1 MFITELS
8 IKRPTV
14 SWVMSLILIV
24 FGLFVFWKLPVRELP
39 NGIQP
44 PVVQV
49 QVNYKSASA
58 SIVDQEVTQV
68 VEDVI
73 GGAEGIKNIDSKSEN
88 GRSTIN
94 VEFDTSIDLD
104 NAAND
109 IRERVARVVDNL
121 PSESDPPQILKRAAG
136 FTTTMWLSLSS
147 STWSDLELGDYAE
160 RYLVDQFSSI
170 KNVGRILV
178 GGLRELSIRVWVDP
192 IKLAANDLTIKE
204 VELAMRGENI
214 SLPAGTL
221 EADNI
226 DLTLNLDKSYND
238 INSIKQLPIKKTGN
252 KVILLSDVANIEF
265 GPVSEKTLF
274 KSQTKDQINL
284 KTVGIGIYAKSGAST
299 VELSD
304 DIKKKIIEVKKSLPE
319 ELDLRISFNRA
330 NYVEAAIEEV
340 YKTLLI
346 AFILV
351 VLIIYL
357 FLGNLKAVIVPA
369 VALPVSLIASFLGL
383 YIFGLSINIFVLLSF
398 ILAIGIITDDSV
410 IMTDAIY
417 RRIENGETPLV
428 AAYKGSKQISF
439 AIIATTL
446 ILVAVFL
453 PLIFI
458 EGISGTLFRETA
470 IALSFSIVVSSFV
483 ALTLSPMLASKFLNK
498 KTSKKIFLQKFEKV
512 FLNFSNFYK
521 ETLEVIVYKTKTISI
536 FIILIIISSV
546 LLFSFSKKE
555 LLPQEDRGA
564 YLIIGSTDEGSSFE
578 YTQEQAQKVE
588 GRLIPLLQAEDS
600 PYSRFIMRVPGFGS
614 SANSYNSFII
624 IALLDDWKNR
634 KKGQQVILREAI
646 GKIVS
651 LPQALAFPISPQSI
665 RVSNYNKPV
674 QMVVY
679 GSTYEELEEIQTK
692 VIGKLR
698 SNKNLSRL
706 ESDYNRNKPEVKL
719 LINKNKAK
727 DLGVSTR
734 SIGET
739 LETLYGG
746 KRITTFN
753 RLGKEYPIIVQQ
765 YLSDRRNKEGI
776 SKIFVRS
783 ETNRKLISLANL
795 VSFKEEGTAK
805 ELSRYNRQRAITISA
820 NISENYTLIEAINFF
835 ESVMADIAPE
845 NQITWKGKSEEIKET
860 SNELFIIF
868 ALALLTSYLVMA
880 ATFNSF
886 IHPFII
892 FLTVPLAIFGGL
904 VFILFLNS
912 SVNIFSQIALIIL
925 IGIST
930 KNSILIVDYANQIRT
945 TGKNIETAVKE
956 ACSVRFRPIIMTS
969 LSTMIAMM
977 PLIIG
982 SIGPGA
988 GEGSRLA
995 VGSTIFGG
1003 MIISTFFTLYVTPSM
1018 YLALAKNT
1026 KRIDIIDLE
1035 LKRELFK
1042 K

>member
-8 IKRPTV
+8 IRRPVV

-39 NGIQP
+39 SGLQP

-49 QVNYKSASA
+49 QVDYASASA
-58 SIVDQEVTQV
+58 PIIDQEVTQV
-68 VEDVI
+68 LEDVI
-73 GGAEGIKNIDSKSEN
+73 GGAEGIKNIDSKSSN
-88 GRSTIN
+88 GRSTIK

-121 PSESDPPQILKRAAG
+121 PSESDPPQILKQAAG
-136 FTTTMWLSLSS
+136 FTTTMWLALSS

-160 RYLVDQFSSI
+160 RYLVDTFSSV

-192 IKLAANDLTIKE
+192 IKLAANDLTVQE
-204 VELAMRGENI
+204 VERALRGENI
-214 SLPAGTL
+214 RLPAGTL
-221 EADNI
+221 EANNI
-226 DLTLNLDKSYND
+226 DLTLNLDKSYNS
-238 INSIKQLPIKKTGN
+238 IESIKQLPIKKTN
-252 KVILLSDVANIEF
+252 KKVVVLSDVANIEF

-274 KSQTKDQINL
+274 KAQRKDQLNL
-284 KTVGIGIYAKSGAST
+284 KTVGIGIYARSGAST
-299 VELSD
+299 VELSKE
-304 DIKKKIIEVKKSLPE
+304 IKKKIEEVNKALPE
-319 ELDLRISFNRA
+319 GLELEVAFNRA
-330 NYVEAAIEEV
+330 TYIGAAINEV
-340 YKTLLI
+340 YKTLII
-346 AFILV
+346 AFVLV
-351 VLIIYL
+351 VVIIYL

-369 VALPVSLIASFLGL
+369 IALPVSLIASFLGI

-417 RRIENGETPLV
+417 RRIESGENPLV
-428 AAYKGSKQISF
+428 AAYKGSKQITF

-446 ILVAVFL
+446 ILIAVFL

-498 KTSKKIFLQKFEKV
+498 KNSKNFIIRKFERIFLSFSKF
-512 FLNFSNFYK
+512 YQ
-521 ETLEVIVYKTKTISI
+521 ETLELLVKKTKTISF
-536 FIILIIISSV
+536 FIILIILASI
-546 LLFSFSKKE
+546 LLFNFSKKE
-555 LLPQEDRGA
+555 LLPMEDRGA
-564 YLIIGSTDEGSSFE
+564 YLVIGFTDEGSSFE
-578 YTQEQAQKVE
+578 YTQEKAQVIEK
-588 GRLIPLLQAEDS
+588 RLIPLLQAEDS

-614 SANSYNSFII
+614 SATSYNSFII
-624 IALLDDWKNR
+624 IALLDHWKNR
-634 KKGQQVILREAI
+634 KQDSQTVMRQAI
-646 GKIVS
+646 GKIVTV
-651 LPQALAFPISPQSI
+651 PQAVAFPISPQSI
-665 RVSNYNKPV
+665 RVSSYNKPV
-674 QMVVY
+674 QMVIY
-679 GSTYEELEEIQTK
+679 GSTYEELESIQNE

-698 SNKNLSRL
+698 RNRNLSRI
-706 ESDYNRNKPEVKL
+706 ESDYSRNKPEVKL
-719 LINKNKAK
+719 IINKNKAK
-727 DLGVSTR
+727 DLGVST
-734 SIGET
+734 ET
-739 LETLYGG
+739 VGKSLETLYGG
-746 KRITTFN
+746 KRVTTFN
-753 RLGKEYPIIVQQ
+753 KLGKEYPIILQQ

-783 ETNRKLISLANL
+783 DTTGKLISLTNL
-795 VSFKEEGTAK
+795 VNFEEEGTAK
-805 ELSRYNRQRAITISA
+805 ELSRYNRQRAVTISA
-820 NISENYTLIEAINFF
+820 NISENYTLSEAIKFLENI
-835 ESVMADIAPE
+835 MAEVSPKS
-845 NQITWKGKSEEIKET
+845 QITWKGKSEEIKET

-868 ALALLTSYLVMA
+868 ALALLTAYLVMA

-892 FLTVPLAIFGGL
+892 ILTVPLAIFGGL

-912 SVNIFSQIALIIL
+912 SINIFSQIALVIL

-956 ACSVRFRPIIMTS
+956 ACSIRFRPIIMTS

-977 PLIIG
+977 PLVIG
-982 SIGPGA
+982 NIGPGA

-995 VGSTIFGG
+995 VGSTILGG
-1003 MIISTFFTLYVTPSM
+1003 MIISTFFTLYVTPTM
-1018 YLALAKNT
+1018 YLSLAKNT
-1026 KRIDIIDLE
+1026 KRIDAIDIE
-1035 LKRELFK
+1035 LKKELR
-1042 K
+1042 

>member
-8 IKRPTV
+8 IRRPVV

-39 NGIQP
+39 SGLQP

-49 QVNYKSASA
+49 QVDYASASA
-58 SIVDQEVTQV
+58 PIIDQEVTQV
-68 VEDVI
+68 LEDVI
-73 GGAEGIKNIDSKSEN
+73 GGAEGIKNIDSKSSN
-88 GRSTIN
+88 GRSTIK

-121 PSESDPPQILKRAAG
+121 PSESDPPQILKQAAG
-136 FTTTMWLSLSS
+136 FTTTMWLALSS

-160 RYLVDQFSSI
+160 RYLVDTFSSV

-192 IKLAANDLTIKE
+192 IKLAANDLTVQE
-204 VELAMRGENI
+204 VERALRGENI
-214 SLPAGTL
+214 RLPAGTL
-221 EADNI
+221 EANNI
-226 DLTLNLDKSYND
+226 DLTLNLDKSYNS
-238 INSIKQLPIKKTGN
+238 IETIKQLPIKKTN
-252 KVILLSDVANIEF
+252 KKVVVLSDVANIEF

-274 KSQTKDQINL
+274 KAQRKDQLNL
-284 KTVGIGIYAKSGAST
+284 KTVGIGIYARSGAST
-299 VELSD
+299 VELSKE
-304 DIKKKIIEVKKSLPE
+304 IKKKITEVNKSLPE
-319 ELDLRISFNRA
+319 GLKIEIAFNRA
-330 NYVEAAIEEV
+330 TYIGAAINEV
-340 YKTLLI
+340 YKTLII
-346 AFILV
+346 AFVLV
-351 VLIIYL
+351 VIIIYL

-369 VALPVSLIASFLGL
+369 IALPVSLIASFLGI

-417 RRIENGETPLV
+417 RRIENGENPLV
-428 AAYKGSKQISF
+428 AAYKGSRQITF

-446 ILVAVFL
+446 ILIAVFL

-498 KTSKKIFLQKFEKV
+498 KNNKNFVIRKFEKF
-512 FLNFSNFYK
+512 FLGFSKFYQ
-521 ETLEVIVYKTKTISI
+521 ETLEVLVKKTKTISVFII
-536 FIILIIISSV
+536 FIIIASV
-546 LLFSFSKKE
+546 LLFNFSKKE
-555 LLPQEDRGA
+555 LLPMEDRGA
-564 YLIIGSTDEGSSFE
+564 YLVIGFTDEGSSFE
-578 YTQEQAQKVE
+578 YTQEKAQVIEK
-588 GRLIPLLQAEDS
+588 RLIPLLQAENS

-614 SANSYNSFII
+614 SATSYNSFII
-624 IALLDDWKNR
+624 IALLDHWKNR
-634 KKGQQVILREAI
+634 KQDSQTVMRQAI
-646 GKIVS
+646 GKIVTV
-651 LPQALAFPISPQSI
+651 PQAVAFPISPQSI
-665 RVSNYNKPV
+665 RVSSYNKPV
-674 QMVVY
+674 QMVIY
-679 GSTYEELEEIQTK
+679 GSTYEELESIQNE

-698 SNKNLSRL
+698 RNRNLSRI
-706 ESDYNRNKPEVKL
+706 ESDYSRNKPEVKL
-719 LINKNKAK
+719 IINKNKAK
-727 DLGVSTR
+727 DLGVST
-734 SIGET
+734 ET
-739 LETLYGG
+739 VGKSLETLYGG
-746 KRITTFN
+746 KRVTTFN
-753 RLGKEYPIIVQQ
+753 KLGKEYPIILQQ

-783 ETNRKLISLANL
+783 DTTGKLISLTNL
-795 VSFKEEGTAK
+795 VNFEEEGTAK
-805 ELSRYNRQRAITISA
+805 ELSRYNRQRAVTISS
-820 NISENYTLIEAINFF
+820 NISENYTLSEAIKYLENI
-835 ESVMADIAPE
+835 MAEVSPKS
-845 NQITWKGKSEEIKET
+845 QITWKGKSEEIKET

-868 ALALLTSYLVMA
+868 ALALLTAYLVMA

-892 FLTVPLAIFGGL
+892 ILTVPLAIFGGL

-912 SVNIFSQIALIIL
+912 SINIFSQIALVIL

-956 ACSVRFRPIIMTS
+956 ACSIRFRPIIMTS

-977 PLIIG
+977 PLVIG
-982 SIGPGA
+982 NIGPGA

-995 VGSTIFGG
+995 VGATILGG
-1003 MIISTFFTLYVTPSM
+1003 MIISTFFTLYVTPTM
-1018 YLALAKNT
+1018 YLSLAKNT
-1026 KRIDIIDLE
+1026 KRIDAVDIE
-1035 LKRELFK
+1035 LKKQLR
-1042 K
+1042 